1 MYNKLYSVVQYSS
14 SLTSEPFLYEETKII
29 AKLKLSG
36 FKDGE
41 IRAKVIEENL
51 LNYKSIKQAK
61 RIIPVILRR
70 MIFLDDYLSD
80 VLINGNEKDSKIV
93 ALYLVMKNNL
103 LFYEF
108 VKEVYAARIYS
119 SDNVITKGDIVNFF
133 EVKKKES
140 SIVAN
145 WKTYVITKLG
155 QVYIN
160 ILYKSGLLK
169 DIKKRG
175 VVAANIEGELGD
187 YIIGLG
193 DKRIIEVFINNSDI
207 KE

>member
-41 IRAKVIEENL
+41 IRTKVIEENL
-51 LNYKSIKQAK
+51 FNYRSIKQNK

-70 MIFLDDYLSD
+70 VIFLDDYSSD
-80 VLINGNEKDSKIV
+80 VLANGNEKDSKIV

-108 VKEVYAARIYS
+108 VKEVYAARIHS
-119 SDNVITKGDIVNFF
+119 SDNVITKADIINFF
-133 EVKKKES
+133 EAKKKES
-140 SIVAN
+140 SVVAN
-145 WKTYVITKLG
+145 WKPYVIAKLG
-155 QVYIN
+155 QVYIR

-169 DIKKRG
+169 DAEEKR
-175 VVAANIEGELGD
+175 VMVADIRKELID
-187 YIIGLG
+187 YIVGLG
-193 DKRIIEVFINNSDI
+193 DKRIVDVITKNSGM
-207 KE
+207 KK